1 MDRWLESREL
11 LRWARQAGEACR
23 AQAAR
28 RVLVSLVLAAAV
40 GACVPPPSPRVPPPP
55 MVGSSGQIAAP
66 RPPRATPGPEVRTA
80 VASGD
85 VVEAAQAYVYALYTA
100 DDETAALYQPGYGTL
115 LRKDE
120 DQFELLDLTA
130 RPMSWGEAGYP
141 DADPS
146 LEFAEVVARVRARNG
161 SSAGTIYYK
170 IGFKR
175 QGDTLSIDLM
185 SRRMDV
191 R

>member
-1 MDRWLESREL
+1 
-11 LRWARQAGEACR
+11 
-23 AQAAR
+23 
-28 RVLVSLVLAAAV
+28 
-40 GACVPPPSPRVPPPP
+40 